1 MTEDEE
7 LPPVDKLPV
16 IPSNVIQFP
25 KSKIVRD
32 GVNVEQLR
40 ELREKGLQNFAE
52 ELTNEIASNIVADLS
67 AAGLNLDKENIVDDL
82 SFVFFG
88 LRAAVYRTLDLEHPL
103 QTFVDEHIKEIEEIS
118 KNFAEN
124 EKQN

>member
-1 MTEDEE
+1 MTENHE
-7 LPPVDKLPV
+7 LPPVDKLPAV
-16 IPSNVIQFP
+16 PSNVIQFP

-40 ELREKGLQNFAE
+40 DLREKSIQNFAE
-52 ELTNEIASNIVADLS
+52 ELTNEIATNIVADLS
-67 AAGLNLDKENIVDDL
+67 AAGLDLDKKDLVDDL

-88 LRAAVYRTLDLEHPL
+88 LRSAIYRTMDLEHPL

-118 KNFAEN
+118 KNFAEKEN
-124 EKQN
+124 SQ